1 MKAIYEDKVQA
12 LINAIEKQ
20 YQSVVNEEYE
30 AFQNKVEK
38 RTGVLTKALD
48 KLLRENKPLCYEMS
62 EFDKLELEQMNKELD
77 DEF

>member
-30 AFQNKVEK
+30 AFQDKVEK